1 MIAIKQAQEM
11 VLTCL
16 ADKIPEFYLVGGTAL
31 SEFYFHHRESFD
43 LDFFT
48 RKYDNTQVLAIIE
61 RLKKE
66 IGIRAKLLNSSA
78 KEGLAKFS
86 IYLTSFPDNTE
97 LKLDFVEDYINLLE
111 PFNLVNGVNVLA
123 IEDIYLRKLFAA
135 GGTVAA
141 LDETGKI
148 ISLGGRQEAKDFF
161 DLYFLSTTLSPMS
174 TFVKENGSNQLKE
187 GLIRWFRSY
196 DRLSMKTGLLD
207 IKTRTPIDYKIAEK
221 HFKGEIDKILEEE
234 IN

>member
-1 MIAIKQAQEM
+1 MTAIKEAQET
-11 VLTCL
+11 VLRCL
-16 ADKIPEFYLVGGTAL
+16 AGKIPDFYLVGGTAL

-48 RKYDNTQVLAIIE
+48 KEYDNAQVLAIAE

-66 IGIRAKLLNSSA
+66 IGLSIKLLNSSA
-78 KEGLAKFS
+78 KDGLAKFA
-86 IYLTSFPDNTE
+86 IYLATFPDNAE
-97 LKLDFVEDYINLLE
+97 LKLDFVEDYIKLLK
-111 PFNLVNGVNVLA
+111 PFNLVNGVNVLS

-141 LDETGKI
+141 QDETGKI

-161 DLYFLSTTLSPMS
+161 DLYFLSTTVSPLSV
-174 TFVKENGSNQLKE
+174 FVRENSSGQLKE

-196 DRLSMKTGLLD
+196 DRLAMKTGLLD
-207 IKTRTPIDYKIAEK
+207 IKTKTPIDYKIAEK
-221 HFKGEIDKILEEE
+221 HFKGEIDEILEEE
-234 IN
+234 IS